1 MPPKRTSPCPH
12 LISTERLRDVYP
24 GLGIRKDPHGRGFLV
39 TYQDP
44 AAPGNHGS
52 TRGCL
57 PFTTQQD
64 CEDELKRIAAFV
76 QAQGIAQDPTAE
88 GPLDGATGLRRLGTR
103 RKPSSA
109 ARARWSCTTQS
120 GGTTSRPSSDLHNVM
135 KLTHPATKR
144 FLDGLTSNGMS
155 PALRTKVANVLR
167 LMLRWAFDE
176 GITQGH
182 DLSAGIKGV
191 TEDRKKHKGD
201 FLNAAQMKKLLAA
214 VKTTD
219 SWYFPHTLVMAHTGL
234 RIGEMLALRWDD
246 DIVLTGKNPYV
257 QVRHTLSKDGVLKEP
272 KTNAAK
278 RKVGVTKE
286 LATCL
291 KQFRKD
297 QTQKKLSHPDGL
309 AMITETGEAANC
321 DNYRHR
327 VFAKA
332 VTAAGIKTRCV
343 PHTLR
348 HSYLSILAEQPG
360 VAPATI
366 MAIAGHED
374 YRTTAE
380 IYIGTTQASIDK
392 AAVAFEKGYR

>member
-24 GLGIRKDPHGRGFLV
+24 ELGIRKDPHGRGFLV
-39 TYQDP
+39 SYQDP
-44 AAPGNHGS
+44 ARPGSHG
-52 TRGCL
+52 TTATAR
-57 PFTTQQD
+57 PFNTQQG
-64 CEDELKRIAAFV
+64 CEDELKRIAAYV
-76 QAQGIAQDPTAE
+76 QTFPTSKTRHRKGTWTAQQVFDAWVPVAE
-88 GPLDGATGLRRLGTR
+88 LSRSEGTM
-103 RKPSSA
+103 KLYKSVWSNHLSS
-109 ARARWSCTTQS
+109 RFGS
-120 GGTTSRPSSDLHNVM
+120 HNVM
-135 KLTHPATKR
+135 RLTHAATKR
-144 FLDGLTSNGMS
+144 YLAELTQKGMS

-201 FLNAAQMKKLLAA
+201 FLNSAQMKKLLAA
-214 VKTTD
+214 VKTVD
-219 SWYFPHTLVMAHTGL
+219 AWYFPHTLTMAHTGL

-246 DIVLTGKNPYV
+246 DIVLSGKNPYV
-257 QVRHTLSKDGVLKEP
+257 EVHYTLSKEGVLKEP
-272 KTNAAK
+272 KTRAAK
-278 RKVGVTKE
+278 RRVGMTKE
-286 LATCL
+286 LAACL

-297 QTQKKLSHPDGL
+297 QKQKKLSHPDGL
-309 AMITETGEAANC
+309 AMLTATGEAANC
-321 DNYRHR
+321 DNYRLR
-327 VFAKA
+327 IFAKA

>member
-12 LISTERLRDVYP
+12 LISSDRLRDVYP
-24 GLGIRKDPHGRGFLV
+24 ELGIRTDPHGRGFLV
-39 TYQDP
+39 SYQDP
-44 AAPGNHGS
+44 ANPGSHGT
-52 TRGCL
+52 TRGSH
-57 PFTTQQD
+57 PFTTQQE
-64 CEDELKRIAAFV
+64 CEDELRRIAAFI
-76 QAQGIAQDPTAE
+76 QAQGI
-88 GPLDGATGLRRLGTR
+88 
-103 RKPSSA
+103 
-109 ARARWSCTTQS
+109 
-120 GGTTSRPSSDLHNVM
+120 GTTRQRKGTWTAQQVYDAWVPVATQARSEGTMSLYDSVWRNHISPVFGSHNVM
-135 KLTHPATKR
+135 RLTHAATTR
-144 FLDGLTSNGMS
+144 FLAGLTSKGMS

-176 GITQGH
+176 GITLGH
-182 DLSAGIKGV
+182 DLSAGIKGK

-201 FLNAAQMKKLLAA
+201 FLNPAQMKKLLAA
-214 VKTTD
+214 VKTVD
-219 SWYFPHTLVMAHTGL
+219 PWYFPHTLLMAHTGL
-234 RIGEMLALRWDD
+234 RIGEAFGARWDH
-246 DIVLTGKNPYV
+246 DIVLAGNKPYV
-257 QVRHTLSKDGVLKEP
+257 EVRYTLSKDGVLKEP

-278 RKVGVTKE
+278 RRVGITKE
-286 LATCL
+286 LAACL

-297 QTQKKLSHPDGL
+297 QKQKNLSHPDGL

-327 VFAKA
+327 VFSKA

-360 VAPATI
+360 VSPATI